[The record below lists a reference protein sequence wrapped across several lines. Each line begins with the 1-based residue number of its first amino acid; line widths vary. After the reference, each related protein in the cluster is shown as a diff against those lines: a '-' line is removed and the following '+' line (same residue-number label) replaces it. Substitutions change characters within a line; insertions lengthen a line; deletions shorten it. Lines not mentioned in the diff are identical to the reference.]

1 MIFFPISVAVE
12 HLKKKKYLKNIL
24 LGFMKLTLI
33 LVSNIKKI
41 QVEENDKEYILLRI
55 DIYFSKYCLAVEID
69 EKRHTDRDLIFEQK
83 KTRGIRKK
91 T

>member
-1 MIFFPISVAVE
+1 
-12 HLKKKKYLKNIL
+12 
-24 LGFMKLTLI
+24 MKLTLI